1 MVCGRCSL
9 YVGNRC
15 KAVSTSKSQLT
26 RDGFQSSI
34 RARYSVSHEN
44 NSHSAA
50 SLAPELYVA
59 SSIEQIAYSESKTLN
74 RSIRTTHISRKD
86 ASKTNFRRRER
97 AQINDSEKLRCLC
110 MIFETSDDPDELSEV
125 AKLILSLLS
134 AYIDSPFTQQR
145 KSHTI

>member
-1 MVCGRCSL
+1 MVCGRCSW
-9 YVGNRC
+9 YVGNLC
-15 KAVSTSKSQLT
+15 KAVSTSKSKHT
-26 RDGFQSSI
+26 CDGFQSSI
-34 RARYSVSHEN
+34 RVRYSLSHEN

-59 SSIEQIAYSESKTLN
+59 LSIKRNAYSESKTLN
-74 RSIRTTHISRKD
+74 RSIRTTHISRKTCF
-86 ASKTNFRRRER
+86 KNQHPRRKG
-97 AQINDSEKLRCLC
+97 AQMNDQEKLRCLW

-125 AKLILSLLS
+125 AKSILSLSS